1 MIAYIRKNLTFYY
14 YYLHMTMLSRSFTSS
29 KPKRIGV
36 SRFDER
42 SINLNLARF
51 VRALIEYS
59 ASNSNQLRLFETGQ
73 FLIKQTQTVFKKI
86 AESSG
91 DGRLTVENRS
101 GQFVQIRS
109 GIENR
114 VPSKLYL

>member
-1 MIAYIRKNLTFYY
+1 MIAYIRKTLTFYY
-14 YYLHMTMLSRSFTSS
+14 YYLHMTMLNRNFTSS
-29 KPKRIGV
+29 KLKRIGV
-36 SRFDER
+36 SRFDEK

-59 ASNSNQLRLFETGQ
+59 ASNSNQLRSFETDQ
-73 FLIKQTQTVFKKI
+73 FSIKQTQTVQKI